1 MGQRRM
7 NQRVTL
13 AAVARRAG
21 VAESTA
27 SRIMNGYTQNFRVRP
42 EVRERVLQAAAELN
56 YRPNPMVRS
65 IAAKRTN
72 LVAVIGSPCGES
84 LSLAVRAAAS
94 ALLQHRIHVGT
105 SFFEPPDLVFG
116 VPSWRVDG
124 VIAAGMVDPDELRAL
139 TGEGT
144 PCVCL
149 DASFP
154 LDHVDSVCVD
164 EPAAVGLALEHLLSN
179 GWKDVIYVQGE
190 LGDQEHGSAFVRS
203 RQATA
208 FADLRPDERAASLI
222 AYGTGRS
229 NQQIIDA
236 LRERAAPGVLAS
248 DVPTAMRLVQITAE
262 AGLRVGVDLAIV
274 SLRDLSTGA
283 LVTPSLSCVRQP
295 MEAIGTR
302 AAELLL
308 ERMSIEE
315 DTPAPEAR
323 EVALS
328 GELIERSSSVPMGSS

>member
-72 LVAVIGSPCGES
+72 LVAVIGAPCGES

-116 VPSWRVDG
+116 TPSWRVDG
-124 VIAAGMVDPDELRAL
+124 VIAAGTVDPEELRTL
-139 TGEGT
+139 TAEGT

-149 DASFP
+149 DASASVE
-154 LDHVDSVCVD
+154 HVDSVCVD
-164 EPAAVGLALEHLLSN
+164 EAASMRIAVEHLEAN
-179 GWKDVIYVQGE
+179 GWEDVIYVRGE
-190 LGDQEHGSAFVRS
+190 LGDLEHGSEFVRS
-203 RQATA
+203 RQAA
-208 FADLRPDERAASLI
+208 ALDDLGRGERAPSLV

-229 NQQIIDA
+229 NQKITEA
-236 LRERAAPGVLAS
+236 LRERRAPGVVAS

-295 MEAIGTR
+295 MEVMGTR

-308 ERMSIEE
+308 ERMSMEE

-323 EVALS
+323 EVALT
-328 GELIERSSSVPMGSS
+328 GELIERGSSLPASSA